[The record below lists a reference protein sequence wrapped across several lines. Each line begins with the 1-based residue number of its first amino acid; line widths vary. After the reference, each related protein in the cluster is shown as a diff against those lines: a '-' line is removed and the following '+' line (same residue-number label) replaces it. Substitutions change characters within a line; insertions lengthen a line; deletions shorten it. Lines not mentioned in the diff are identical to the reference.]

1 MKIWM
6 IVAVCAFVF
15 LVCFLVDTL
24 FKRLFPKSKLER
36 SKTAVRPARRSA
48 TFGVLLLFLPIV
60 VLLFFMPE
68 GGDTLLL
75 VGCITALIFGVILL
89 VNYFSV
95 TIYYDD
101 EKFLYKTLR
110 GGKQEFHYSQ
120 IRGQRSL
127 MTRGGINTIL
137 FVGDTEINLYSS
149 MQNLN
154 TFLNKAFYR
163 WCAANGIDPDS
174 VENNPRMFTWF
185 PDPDKKEE
193 AVQ

>member
-15 LVCFLVDTL
+15 LVCFLIDTL
-24 FKRLFPKSKLER
+24 LKHLFPKSKLER

-48 TFGVLLLFLPIV
+48 TFGVLLLFIPVV

-68 GGDTLLL
+68 GGDTLLTI
-75 VGCITALIFGVILL
+75 GCIAALIFGVILL
-89 VNYFSV
+89 VSYFSV

-110 GGKQEFHYSQ
+110 GGKKEFRYNQ

-137 FVGDTEINLYSS
+137 FVGDEEINLYSS

-154 TFLNKAFYR
+154 AFLNKAFYR
-163 WCAANGIDPDS
+163 WCAAKGIDPDS

-185 PDPDKKEE
+185 PDPEKTPAQEL
-193 AVQ
+193 

>member
-15 LVCFLVDTL
+15 LVCFLLDTL
-24 FKRLFPKSKLER
+24 FKRLFPKSKLEK

-48 TFGVLLLFLPIV
+48 TFGVILLFVPVV

-75 VGCITALIFGVILL
+75 IGCIAALIFGIILL

-110 GGKQEFHYSQ
+110 GGKKEFHYGQ

-137 FVGDTEINLYSS
+137 FVGGEEINLYSS

-154 TFLNKAFYR
+154 AFLNKAFYR
-163 WCAANGIDPDS
+163 WCAEKGIDPDS

-185 PDPDKKEE
+185 PDPEKKN
-193 AVQ
+193 

>member
-15 LVCFLVDTL
+15 LVCFLLDTL
-24 FKRLFPKSKLER
+24 FKHLFPKSKLE
-36 SKTAVRPARRSA
+36 KGKQAVRPARRSA
-48 TFGVLLLFLPIV
+48 TFGVILLFVPVV

-75 VGCITALIFGVILL
+75 IGCIAALIFGVILL

-110 GGKQEFHYSQ
+110 GGKKEFHYGQ

-137 FVGDTEINLYSS
+137 FVGDEEINLYSS

-154 TFLNKAFYR
+154 AFLNKAFYR
-163 WCAANGIDPDS
+163 WCAEKGIDPDS

-185 PDPDKKEE
+185 PDPEKKEK
-193 AVQ
+193 

>member
-15 LVCFLVDTL
+15 LVCFLLDTL
-24 FKRLFPKSKLER
+24 FKHLFPKSKLEK
-36 SKTAVRPARRSA
+36 SKQAVRPARRSA
-48 TFGVLLLFLPIV
+48 TFGVILLFVPVV

-75 VGCITALIFGVILL
+75 IGCIAALIFGVILL

-110 GGKQEFHYSQ
+110 GGKKEFHY
-120 IRGQRSL
+120 GRSA
-127 MTRGGINTIL
+127 GSG
-137 FVGDTEINLYSS
+137 
-149 MQNLN
+149 
-154 TFLNKAFYR
+154 A
-163 WCAANGIDPDS
+163 
-174 VENNPRMFTWF
+174 
-185 PDPDKKEE
+185 
-193 AVQ
+193 

>member
-75 VGCITALIFGVILL
+75 VGCITALIVPGGSRLSCFWGHDAEIIIPWRCICQIGKDIILIEL
-89 VNYFSV
+89 PK
-95 TIYYDD
+95 
-101 EKFLYKTLR
+101 EK
-110 GGKQEFHYSQ
+110 
-120 IRGQRSL
+120 
-127 MTRGGINTIL
+127 
-137 FVGDTEINLYSS
+137 
-149 MQNLN
+149 
-154 TFLNKAFYR
+154 NK
-163 WCAANGIDPDS
+163 
-174 VENNPRMFTWF
+174 
-185 PDPDKKEE
+185 DK
-193 AVQ
+193 

>member
-6 IVAVCAFVF
+6 IVGVCAFVF
-15 LVCFLVDTL
+15 LVCFLLDTL
-24 FKRLFPKSKLER
+24 FKHLFPKSKLEK
-36 SKTAVRPARRSA
+36 SKQAVRPARRSA
-48 TFGVLLLFLPIV
+48 TFGVILLFVPVV
-60 VLLFFMPE
+60 VLLFFMPK

-75 VGCITALIFGVILL
+75 IGCIAALIFGVILL

-110 GGKQEFHYSQ
+110 GGKKEFHYSQ

-137 FVGDTEINLYSS
+137 FVGDEEINLYSS

-154 TFLNKAFYR
+154 AFLNKAFYR
-163 WCAANGIDPDS
+163 WCAAKGIDPDS

-185 PDPDKKEE
+185 PDPEKPAKT
-193 AVQ
+193 